1 MKKKYIISIIAI
13 ILLLLI
19 GGYLGYKIYYA
30 NYYDLS
36 NIEGFEKYKDKF
48 VIDEESVTITTITL
62 PEEEYLVF
70 KNMKVKNIF
79 EGFESRFN
87 SDEFEHPHDTDSIW
101 YVLKDNKLDKQIAAV
116 GFGRGPSIFEYYNN
130 DAYVFGDSRITETIN
145 MAKLYEKYNITND
158 IELLKFI
165 ENTKNKKHSIFD
177 SVNDMRNFY
186 SIHLLNIVGYS
197 NIEELKLIDGDYE
210 GYMINHNM
218 DGGYI
223 KEYNILING
232 TRYCLTFVGLEYF
245 TDEKI
250 QDLLNTLVIE

>member
-1 MKKKYIISIIAI
+1 MKKKHIILIIV
-13 ILLLLI
+13 ILLLLLV

-36 NIEGFEKYKDKF
+36 HIEGFEKYKDKF
-48 VIDEESVTITTITL
+48 VIDEDMVTITTTTL

-79 EGFESRFN
+79 EGFENRFN

-101 YVLKDNKLDKQIAAV
+101 YVLKDNEKEKQIAAV
-116 GFGRGPSIFEYYNN
+116 GFGKGPSMFEYYNN

-145 MAKLYEKYNITND
+145 MTKVYEEYNITND

-186 SIHLLNIVGYS
+186 SMHLLNVVGYS
-197 NIEELKLIDGDYE
+197 NIEELKLIDGNYE